1 MLVCFTKKN
10 IRFGMFSRNDEY
22 INATKN
28 ARINTYD
35 NREISAKVWFVNF
48 SLFTLLVIGS
58 YYSYRYYNNTKSHH
72 STIVMGVSHT
82 TASDNDL
89 MVKLSD
95 IEVDKVTVEKDNISI
110 SDAMKKIVDDSLAKD
125 GSKYV
130 EELDVEVEKEA
141 DKSLEVNSK
150 KLTFEQRVSDEL
162 KLIN

>member
-10 IRFGMFSRNDEY
+10 IRFGMFNRNDEY